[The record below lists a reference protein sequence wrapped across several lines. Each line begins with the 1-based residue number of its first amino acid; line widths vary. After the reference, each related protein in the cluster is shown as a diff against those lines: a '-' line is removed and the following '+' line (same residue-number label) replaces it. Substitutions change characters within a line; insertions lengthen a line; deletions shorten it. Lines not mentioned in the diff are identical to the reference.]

1 VTLPVPTPAHRRP
14 RRRYRIT
21 RRRLGWIGSTAALI
35 GAVISVGGATFGS
48 TGSASPTSQS
58 SAAALAPVGV
68 ISAEGTEQAPILAA
82 MHVKKTVSIDGYLF
96 YVGTI
101 GGRPV
106 VDAFGGEI
114 DESAELATYL
124 LISHFHP
131 RAMLFSGTAGAQA
144 APINVGD
151 VVLSGFVVDKSNIH
165 YQLGGYQTPYEGIEV
180 HAGANADL
188 EGSVVDGYDTPP
200 PTPSNAK
207 NFGYG
212 PSTTDK
218 HWVYVGAF
226 AGSKKLV
233 TVAETKPALGTTTV
247 ADATGESSAK
257 GTVRNKIVVGV
268 IGQAQVWTEPL
279 PWIEAQDF
287 LYQTDAEENEGS
299 GFAFASASQGVPWLL
314 IRGISDTP
322 WHPNA
327 YDGVIASAHA
337 AEVAINEVEHLPAVV
352 AKTPVAFSDLSPET
366 NARTAG
372 YLIASKAWFS
382 VGPVTKVTYKSSTG
396 KTATLSGAALS
407 KLEQEYTYGASRIGA
422 GG

>member
-1 VTLPVPTPAHRRP
+1 MHVTRKVTL
-14 RRRYRIT
+14 
-21 RRRLGWIGSTAALI
+21 
-35 GAVISVGGATFGS
+35 
-48 TGSASPTSQS
+48 
-58 SAAALAPVGV
+58 
-68 ISAEGTEQAPILAA
+68 
-82 MHVKKTVSIDGYLF
+82 DGYVF

-131 RAMLFSGTAGAQA
+131 RAMLFSGTAGSQA

-180 HAGANADL
+180 HAGAKADL
-188 EGSVVDGYDTPP
+188 AGSVVDGYDNPL
-200 PTPSNAK
+200 PTPSDAK

-212 PSTTDK
+212 PSTVNK
-218 HWVYVGAF
+218 QWVYVSAF

-233 TVAETKPALGTTTV
+233 SVAEARPSLGTTTV
-247 ADATGESSAK
+247 ADATGTASAK
-257 GTVRNKIVVGV
+257 GTIRNKIVVGV
-268 IGQAQVWTEPL
+268 VGQAQVWTEPL

-322 WHPNA
+322 WHPDA

-337 AEVAINEVEHLPAVV
+337 AEVAINEVTHLPAVV
-352 AKTPVAFSDLSPET
+352 AKTPVTFNDLSPET

-372 YLIASKAWFS
+372 YMIADKAWFS
-382 VGPVTKVTYKSSTG
+382 VGPVTKVTFKTSTG
-396 KTATLSGAALS
+396 KTTTLSGAALS
-407 KLEQEYTYGASRIGA
+407 RLKQEYTYGASTIGA